1 MTMRMFGVCV
11 NGNQY
16 LKPFAPNLLCKF
28 GADFQRQLRC
38 DILFLKAEIAVI
50 GFNAACFGIRVLDC
64 GKLLI
69 GCFRFAVD
77 TIDVEFVVCL
87 FRIGCV
93 LKHPAQTAFVYRP

>member
-1 MTMRMFGVCV
+1 MAVRMFGVGV

-28 GADFQRQLRC
+28 GADFQRQLRRNV
-38 DILFLKAEIAVI
+38 LLLKAEITVI
-50 GFNAACFGIRVLDC
+50 GFNTACLGIGTLDC

-69 GCFRFAVD
+69 GCFRFAVNTD
-77 TIDVEFVVCL
+77 DVELIICL